1 VCRVTEPNSGPEQG
15 HHAPVRSFGR
25 RSAVL
30 VLSGVCSVSTV
41 SGCGGNGQSALDP
54 RSGPAHSIS
63 VLWWWML
70 VAATVVFLGAVGLI
84 ALAFLRRRRP
94 GAPVVGEREGFN
106 LGMVTLFGIGI
117 PMVAL
122 IALFVI
128 ANFVVMPDTDA
139 PAASSTALTIEV
151 TGNQWF
157 WQVRYPGTSVVT
169 ANEIHIPARTRVD
182 VIATTADV
190 IHSFWVPELN
200 RKIDMIPGR
209 RNRVLLYADRPGRYR
224 GQCAEYCGPQHAH
237 MSMYVFADPPD
248 RFRSWLAAQGR
259 PSRPP
264 ASAGAQAGEQ
274 AFLANQCASCHTI
287 RGTSARGRV
296 GPDLTHVASRTTL
309 AALTIPNDPSALAD
323 WIRDP
328 QHIKPGNRMPA
339 LHLSAPTVRA
349 LVAYLESLR

>member
-1 VCRVTEPNSGPEQG
+1 MKIWLALC
-15 HHAPVRSFGR
+15 A
-25 RSAVL
+25 AL
-30 VLSGVCSVSTV
+30 AV
-41 SGCGGNGQSALDP
+41 SGCGGNEQSALDP

-84 ALAFLRRRRP
+84 AIAFLRRRRP

-117 PMVAL
+117 PMVTL

-128 ANFVVMPDTDA
+128 ANFVVMPETDA

-151 TGNQWF
+151 TGRQWF

-169 ANEIHIPARTRVD
+169 ANEIHIPARTRVN
-182 VIATTADV
+182 VVATTGDV

-248 RFRSWLAAQGR
+248 RFRA
-259 PSRPP
+259 
-264 ASAGAQAGEQ
+264 
-274 AFLANQCASCHTI
+274 
-287 RGTSARGRV
+287 
-296 GPDLTHVASRTTL
+296 
-309 AALTIPNDPSALAD
+309 
-323 WIRDP
+323 
-328 QHIKPGNRMPA
+328 
-339 LHLSAPTVRA
+339 
-349 LVAYLESLR
+349 